1 MTTLLLIRHGEND
14 FLKKHLLPGQL
25 PGVHLNEH
33 GREQATAL
41 AGFLKEKP
49 ITAVYASPLE
59 RAVETAGPLA
69 QARGLEIRTVSG
81 LADTD
86 VGEWQGRSWKIVA
99 RTKAWRVVQQA
110 PSRFRFP
117 GGESFL
123 ECQTRIVTALDR
135 IAAAH
140 KQDELVAVVFHAD
153 PIKLAVAH
161 SLGMPLDHFQRL
173 VIETASVTILQ
184 WGEMGVRLA
193 GMNLKSPPMIE

>member
-14 FLKKHLLPGQL
+14 FIKRHRLPGQL
-25 PGVHLNEH
+25 PGIHLNER
-33 GREQATAL
+33 GREQAAAL
-41 AGFLKEKP
+41 ANFLKEML

-69 QARGLEIRTVSG
+69 QARGLEIHTVSA

-86 VGEWQGRSWKIVA
+86 VGQWQGRSWKIIS
-99 RTKAWRVVQQA
+99 RTKAWKTVQLA

-123 ECQTRIVTALDR
+123 ECQTRVVTALDR

-140 KQDELVAVVFHAD
+140 KQDEIVAVVFHAD

-161 SLGMPLDHFQRL
+161 YLGVPLDHFQRPACDPGSITRLELGEHATRL
-173 VIETASVTILQ
+173 VWLNHI
-184 WGEMGVRLA
+184 
-193 GMNLKSPPMIE
+193 PPPATP